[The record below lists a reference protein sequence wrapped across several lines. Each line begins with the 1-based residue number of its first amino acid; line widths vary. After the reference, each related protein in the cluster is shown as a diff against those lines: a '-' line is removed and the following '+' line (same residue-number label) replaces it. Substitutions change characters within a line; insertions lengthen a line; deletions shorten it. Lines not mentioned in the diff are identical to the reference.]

1 MTRWWQKITFT
12 RMGKRE
18 LTAKQQKT
26 TAIVALSIAAVT
38 MLLVIIFVGIPMVRF
53 ISVPERFR
61 EWVDQRG
68 IWGKVAFVAMEI
80 LKVICVFLPG
90 EPFELAS
97 GYAFG
102 IWEGTLLCTIGI
114 SIGSIIVFL
123 LVKTFGAS
131 IVSVFFKPEK
141 LDSLRH
147 VLKDKKKLAL
157 FIFIY
162 IIPGTPKDFLNYCAG
177 LTEIR
182 FTTWL
187 IVCSIGRFPS
197 IITSTIAGDAIE
209 QKNYVFGILVFVAT
223 FLLGLVGL
231 FIYNRVIA
239 NKGDK
244 EV

>member
-1 MTRWWQKITFT
+1 
-12 RMGKRE
+12 MGKRE
-18 LTAKQQKT
+18 LTARQQRT
-26 TAIVALSIAAVT
+26 TTIIALSIAAIT
-38 MLLVIIFVGIPMVRF
+38 MLVVIIFVGIPLVRF

-68 IWGKVAFVAMEI
+68 LWGKVAFVAMEV
-80 LKVICVFLPG
+80 LKVLCVFLPG

-102 IWEGTLLCTIGI
+102 VWEGTLLCTIGI
-114 SIGSIIVFL
+114 TIGSIIVFL

-131 IVSVFFKPEK
+131 IVGVFFKPER

-147 VLKDKKKLAL
+147 VLRDRKKQAL

-187 IVCSIGRFPS
+187 IVCSIGRIPS
-197 IITSTIAGDAIE
+197 IISSTIAGDAIE
-209 QKNYVFGILVFVAT
+209 QKNYLFGIVVFVAT

-231 FIYNRVIA
+231 YIYNRVIA
-239 NKGDK
+239 NKESK